1 MVNKF
6 KVEATCYVLASDNSA
21 YRKTVEKLLRFYD
34 KDAEWYK
41 VENYGLKPEEI
52 AGIAGGNGNLIAIR
66 YADPVANTNRGGIE
80 SIKFNDADSVQ
91 MFEYSGIAKFGL
103 VFVTRNNQ
111 PFTEA
116 EKVYLKK
123 YATRVLLNSAMGTNS
138 LFAEIRASDGYEED
152 FFFEDATV

>member
-6 KVEATCYVLASDNSA
+6 KVEATCYVLASDDLA
-21 YRKTVEKLLRFYD
+21 YRQTVEKILRSNK
-34 KDAEWYK
+34 KDADWYK
-41 VENYGLKPEEI
+41 VINFGMNPEEF
-52 AGIAGGNGNLIAIR
+52 AEIAGGNGNLIMMR
-66 YADPVANTNRGGIE
+66 YADPVANTNNGGIE
-80 SIKFNDADSVQ
+80 SVCYKSADSVQ

-111 PFTEA
+111 PFTEV

-138 LFAEIRASDGYEED
+138 LFAEIKASDGYEVD